1 MTNAQH
7 QTRRAA
13 HKKSKLKRMSVK
25 DGILIYLPVLIY
37 VLLCL
42 IPFIA
47 LLSSSFTDSQ
57 YLKDHGVT
65 LFPVQFNLS
74 AYETIFMYP
83 VSILKAYGVSILT
96 TVTGTVLN
104 MILSIMIAY
113 PISRSDYKYRNIV
126 SFFLYISMIFNA
138 GLIPTYIW
146 YRNYLHIFDTFW
158 VLILPSACIVGYVF
172 LLRVFFTG
180 VPMEIVESAQV
191 DGASE
196 YRILW
201 QIASPL
207 IMPGIATVAFYTV
220 LYYWNDPNYALYYTE
235 NVDLTP
241 ISLYMARI
249 SNYLEALKWIAIQN
263 PSLNFEVPED
273 SLVFAT
279 AIVTCGPM
287 LFVFT
292 LFQKYFVQGLTS
304 GGVKG

>member
-1 MTNAQH
+1 
-7 QTRRAA
+7 
-13 HKKSKLKRMSVK
+13 MSIK
-25 DGILIYLPVLIY
+25 DGILIYGPLLLF

-47 LLSSSFTDSQ
+47 LLSSSFTDSK
-57 YLKDHGVT
+57 YLKEYGVT
-65 LFPVQFNLS
+65 LIPVQFNLS

-83 VSILKAYGVSILT
+83 ASILKAYGVSILA
-96 TVTGTVLN
+96 TVGGTVVN

-113 PISRSDYKYRNIV
+113 PISRTDYKYRNIV

-158 VLILPSACIVGYVF
+158 VLILPSACIVGYIF

-180 VPMEIVESAQV
+180 VPMEIIESAQV

-196 YRILW
+196 YRVLW

-220 LYYWNDPNYALYYTE
+220 LFYWNDPNYALYYTE

-249 SNYLEALKWIAIQN
+249 SNYLEALKWISIQN

-279 AIVTCGPM
+279 AIVTSGPM

-292 LFQKYFVQGLTS
+292 FFQKYFVQGLTS